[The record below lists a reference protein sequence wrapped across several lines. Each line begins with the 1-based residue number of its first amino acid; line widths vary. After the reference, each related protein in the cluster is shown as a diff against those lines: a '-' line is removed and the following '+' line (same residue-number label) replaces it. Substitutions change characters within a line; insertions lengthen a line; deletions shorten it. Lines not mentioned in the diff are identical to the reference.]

1 MTLDDA
7 IRSAVEA
14 SVRAAVDRALAERL
28 SGDAINVM
36 APVDDRPLDSKAL
49 IERGYTSHEAYA
61 LLRAHGHRMPGG
73 RRIRIAKSVLDRI
86 ERGELSPE
94 ISQAFAARQGHKKG
108 ARPRGTRPS
117 S

>member
-28 SGDAINVM
+28 SGDAINVI
-36 APVDDRPLDSKAL
+36 APPDDRPLDAAAL
-49 IERGYTSHEAYA
+49 QERGYSVQEAYT
-61 LLRAHGHRMPGG
+61 LLRTHGQRLPGG
-73 RRIRIAKSVLDRI
+73 RRARIAKSVLERI